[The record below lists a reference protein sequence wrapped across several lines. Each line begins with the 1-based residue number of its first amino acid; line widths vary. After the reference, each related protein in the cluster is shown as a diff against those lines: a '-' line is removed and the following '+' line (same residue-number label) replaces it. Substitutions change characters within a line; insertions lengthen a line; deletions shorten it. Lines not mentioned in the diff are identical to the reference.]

1 MGRKGWGGAPP
12 TDDAEARKRIID
24 ATRAMID
31 ERGAGRTALA
41 DVSEALGITRRTIYR
56 YFTGTE
62 ELFTAVAEVSLEGF
76 VAQVG
81 IRTANLSATDQL
93 VEVVAY
99 IIERLPHEPL
109 LELLLDSDRTSSFSR
124 GMLTADVIA
133 RCRTMLRH
141 THIDWAA
148 MGYDDDTLDEL
159 VEFLLRNIQSMIVAP
174 TDPPRTGARLR
185 AYLRRW
191 IGPALKVT

>member
-12 TDDAEARKRIID
+12 ADDAEARKRIID
-24 ATRAMID
+24 ATRTMID
-31 ERGAGRTALA
+31 ERGAGATALA
-41 DVSEALGITRRTIYR
+41 DVADSLGITRRTIYR

-62 ELFTAVAEVSLEGF
+62 DLFTAVAEVSLEGF
-76 VAQVG
+76 VTDIGAM
-81 IRTANLSATDQL
+81 TANLDVTEQL
-93 VEVVAY
+93 VEVVAH

-109 LELLLDSDRTSSFSR
+109 LELLLANDRTNSFSR
-124 GMLTADVIA
+124 GMLTPDVIT

-148 MGYDDDTLDEL
+148 IGYEDTTLDEL
-159 VEFLLRNIQSMIVAP
+159 IEFLLRNIQSMIVAP
-174 TDPPRTGARLR
+174 TDPPRSGARLR

-191 IGPALKVT
+191 IGPALTLT

>member
-12 TDDAEARKRIID
+12 ADDAEARKRIID
-24 ATRAMID
+24 ATRSMID
-31 ERGAGRTALA
+31 ARGAGATALA
-41 DVSEALGITRRTIYR
+41 DVADSLGITRRTIYR

-62 ELFTAVAEVSLEGF
+62 DLFTAVAEVSLEGF
-76 VAQVG
+76 VADIG
-81 IRTANLSATDQL
+81 AMTAHLDVTGQL
-93 VEVVAY
+93 VEVVAH

-109 LELLLDSDRTSSFSR
+109 LELLLANDRTNSFSR
-124 GMLTADVIA
+124 GMLTPDVIA

-148 MGYDDDTLDEL
+148 IGYDDATLDEL
-159 VEFLLRNIQSMIVAP
+159 IEFLLRNIQSMIVAP
-174 TDPPRTGARLR
+174 TDPPRSGARLR

-191 IGPALKVT
+191 IGPALTVT

>member
-1 MGRKGWGGAPP
+1 VGRKGWGGAPP
-12 TDDAEARKRIID
+12 ADDAEARKRIID
-24 ATRAMID
+24 AARAMID
-31 ERGAGRTALA
+31 DRGAGRTALA
-41 DVSEALGITRRTIYR
+41 DVADALAITRRTIYR

-76 VAQVG
+76 VAEVG
-81 IRTANLSATDQL
+81 ILTANLSVTDQL
-93 VEVVAY
+93 VEVLAY

-109 LELLLDSDRTSSFSR
+109 LELLLASDRTSSFSR
-124 GMLTADVIA
+124 SMLTVEVIA

-148 MGYDDDTLDEL
+148 MGYDDEMLDEL
-159 VEFLLRNIQSMIVAP
+159 VEFLLRNIQSMIVTP

-191 IGPALKVT
+191 IGPALAVT